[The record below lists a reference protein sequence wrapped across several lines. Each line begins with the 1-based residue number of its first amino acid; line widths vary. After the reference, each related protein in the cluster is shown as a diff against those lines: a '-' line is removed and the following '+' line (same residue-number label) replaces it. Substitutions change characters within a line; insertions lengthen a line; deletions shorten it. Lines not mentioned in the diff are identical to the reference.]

1 MSIGEW
7 MTGGAVETTGAT
19 FTRGLRFPR
28 AAQNEPGL
36 EYELTGHKW
45 FTSAPMCDGFLTLAQ
60 TPNGITCFLVPR
72 WMPNGQRNAGF
83 RVQRLKDKLGD
94 HANASSE
101 VWEPRANG
109 LARGFCLLM
118 AGPWVSQWHCTCA
131 CLLLTSSARPAM
143 QIEYDRA
150 WAQRIGAEGQG
161 IKTIMD
167 MVSHTRLDCTLGSAA
182 LMHQS
187 VLYAIHHGTQRRAFG
202 ARLADQPLMQ
212 VRGTLTATTRASV
225 ARTTL

>member
-1 MSIGEW
+1 MSIAGW
-7 MTGGAVETTGAT
+7 IPDGAGETTCVT
-19 FTRGLRFPR
+19 LTRGLRFPC

-101 VWEPRANG
+101 VWEPTAWHG
-109 LARGFCLLM
+109 GVCLFM
-118 AGPWVSQWHCTCA
+118 A
-131 CLLLTSSARPAM
+131 
-143 QIEYDRA
+143 
-150 WAQRIGAEGQG
+150 QG
-161 IKTIMD
+161 
-167 MVSHTRLDCTLGSAA
+167 
-182 LMHQS
+182 
-187 VLYAIHHGTQRRAFG
+187 
-202 ARLADQPLMQ
+202 
-212 VRGTLTATTRASV
+212 
-225 ARTTL
+225 